1 MHAKMGGKNIP
12 EQPLSMAQS
21 GGEAQSEYREFE
33 ISSLGWKVGCEKW
46 RSLR

>member
-21 GGEAQSEYREFE
+21 GGEAICEYREFE
-33 ISSLGWKVGCEKW
+33 IGPLGWKVGCE
-46 RSLR
+46 SGGV